1 MIQIVI
7 IMDPLMIFWIFL
19 IGIIAGLM
27 LGVTLVYRTAISP
40 LHKKI
45 EKLSS
50 EKQSLSTIY
59 GKITEQFAPF
69 MEKYPYSTGN
79 FRFIGNPIDGIQFEN
94 DHIIFV
100 EFKTSKSKLTPIQ
113 NKIKKLVKEGK
124 IKWFEFRMK

>member
-1 MIQIVI
+1 
-7 IMDPLMIFWIFL
+7 MDPLMAFWIFL

-69 MEKYPYSTGN
+69 MKKYPYSTGN
-79 FRFIGNPIDGIQFEN
+79 FRFIGNPIDGIQFED

-124 IKWFEFRMK
+124 IRWFEFRMK